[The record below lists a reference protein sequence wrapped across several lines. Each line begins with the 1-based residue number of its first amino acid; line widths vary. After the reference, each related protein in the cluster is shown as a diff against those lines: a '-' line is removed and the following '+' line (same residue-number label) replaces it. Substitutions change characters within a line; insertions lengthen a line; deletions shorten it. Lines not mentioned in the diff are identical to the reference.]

1 MGDTIS
7 TVLGRCI
14 TLLKLKMEAGDSP
27 PCVLSPVAA
36 LLLVATSRVD
46 KGWTG
51 KLDRSVPIA
60 VEGKLNDVKVESASS
75 SGSGL
80 LPWRDRHV
88 LGDRGDGA
96 WFLEIS
102 RASAAVTLLPLTPS
116 LLEVLSAYAVSMSAA
131 CSSGV
136 PSRVCGLLWI
146 STAEEAEGVCSI
158 IGCIATAAAASGW
171 QPAGMSV

>member
-1 MGDTIS
+1 
-7 TVLGRCI
+7 
-14 TLLKLKMEAGDSP
+14 MEAGDSP
-27 PCVLSPVAA
+27 PCALSPVAA

-51 KLDRSVPIA
+51 KLDRSVVPVA

-102 RASAAVTLLPLTPS
+102 GASAAVTLLPLTLS
-116 LLEVLSAYAVSMSAA
+116 LLEALSAYAVSMSAA

-136 PSRVCGLLWI
+136 PSRVCSLLWLPA
-146 STAEEAEGVCSI
+146 AEEAEGVCNI
-158 IGCIATAAAASGW
+158 AVCIATAAVASGW
-171 QPAGMSV
+171 QPVGRSV